1 VDNNE
6 RRVLRH
12 AIGVIFLSGIV
23 SARNDE
29 VLDLDAPTN
38 A

>member
-6 RRVLRH
+6 PRVLRH

-23 SARNDE
+23 NERSGE
-29 VLDLDAPTN
+29 VLDLTAPTN